1 MRSAATAVL
10 LAATLTL
17 LGPLPAS
24 AADGKWTPQ
33 QVLEIGDARLKALGL
48 QIPAKRLWDPE
59 RGTGLLAATVW
70 IDGCSGAFV
79 SETGLLVTNHH
90 CLFSVLQEHS
100 SPERNL
106 IDDGFLARSQDQE
119 LRAKTERVRVARRF
133 TDVTKDLL
141 AAIPTGADDLQRA
154 KAIERKGKELV
165 AECEKR
171 PATRCQ
177 VASFDG
183 GLFYTLID
191 SLELSDVRL
200 VYAPPRAVGEF
211 GGEIDNW
218 TWPRHT
224 GDFAIARAYGA
235 DGKPFKPEF
244 FLPFAQQGVAPGDF
258 VMVMGYPGRTFR
270 ALTAAEMAERKE
282 LFFARRVEVY
292 GEWIALLEQVKDR
305 DGAILVADDLKSLRN
320 RRKNAQGQI
329 AGFERGRILE
339 KVRAQERETLNWTS
353 KLAGHDLHAT
363 MLRDALVA
371 HGELEK
377 RVESQR
383 RSFDRDFLIDHL
395 TPTGLAPSK
404 AFAWPTTLVR
414 AARERMKPDL
424 QRDPAFMDRNLP
436 RLKQHL
442 EREQK
447 RFFAPA
453 DQALTASFIR
463 RALALPS
470 DQRIAAI
477 DRAFGKVKPER
488 IEVELAK
495 LYRRSK
501 VFDPKER
508 LKMSEESEAQL
519 RARGLKD
526 PLLEIGFALADE
538 VTKRQE
544 QKDRDEGAISR
555 LRPAWR
561 RAVLAHAGRPI
572 APDANG
578 TLRVSFARVRGYSP
592 RDGLFATPQTTLSGV
607 MAKMRNERPFLVPAK
622 VADASRAR
630 SFNGWADPALGDV
643 PVNFLADADTT
654 GGNSG
659 SPTVNA
665 RGELVGVNFD
675 RVWENVANDFGY
687 NPEVA
692 RNVNA
697 DARYLLWMLDVVEDA
712 EELLKELRVRSDAT
726 PESRQ
731 ARPASP

>member
-1 MRSAATAVL
+1 MRALSIALLLSALVSTPVL
-10 LAATLTL
+10 
-17 LGPLPAS
+17 
-24 AADGKWTPQ
+24 AADGKWTPE
-33 QVLEIGDARLKALGL
+33 QVLELGDAHLKALGL
-48 QIPAKRLWDPE
+48 QLPAQRLWDPE
-59 RGTGLLAATVW
+59 RGTGLLAAAVW

-79 SETGLLVTNHH
+79 SDTGLLVTNHH
-90 CLFSVLQEHS
+90 CLFSILQEHS

-106 IDDGFLARSQDQE
+106 IDEGFLARSRDQE
-119 LRAKTERVRVARRF
+119 LRGKTERVRVPRRF
-133 TDVTKDLL
+133 TDVTKEILG
-141 AAIPTGADDLQRA
+141 AIPPGADDLQRT

-171 PATRCQ
+171 PATRCE

-183 GLFYTLID
+183 GLFYTLVD
-191 SLELSDVRL
+191 ALELSDLRL
-200 VYAPPRAVGEF
+200 VYAPPRGVGEF

-224 GDFAIARAYGA
+224 GDFALARAYGA
-235 DGKPFKPEF
+235 DGQPYKPEF
-244 FLPFAQQGVAPGDF
+244 FLPFAKQGVAPGDF
-258 VMVMGYPGRTFR
+258 VMVLGYPGRTFR

-282 LFFARRVEVY
+282 LFFPRRVEIY
-292 GEWIALLEQVKDR
+292 GEWIELLASVKDR
-305 DGAILVADDLKSLRN
+305 QGAILVADDLKSLRN
-320 RRKNAQGQI
+320 RHKNAQGQL
-329 AGFERGRILE
+329 AGLERGRIVE
-339 KVRAQERETLNWTS
+339 KVRAHERETLAWAS
-353 KLAGHDLHAT
+353 KLLGHDSEAT

-377 RVESQR
+377 RVDAQR
-383 RSFDRDFLIDHL
+383 RTFDRDFLIDHL
-395 TPTGLAPSK
+395 TPTGLSPSK
-404 AFAWPTTLVR
+404 AFAWSTTLVR
-414 AARERMKPDL
+414 AARERTKPDVE
-424 QRDPAFMDRNLP
+424 RDAAFMDRNLP

-470 DQRIAAI
+470 DQRVAAI
-477 DRAFGKVKPER
+477 DRAFGKVKPDG
-488 IEVELAK
+488 IPAELVK

-501 VFDPKER
+501 VLDAKER
-508 LKMSEESEAQL
+508 AKMFEESEAQL
-519 RARGLKD
+519 RARARKD
-526 PLLEIGFALADE
+526 PLLEIGFALADD
-538 VTKRQE
+538 VAARQE

-561 RAVLAHAGRPI
+561 RAVLARAGRPV

-592 RDGLFATPQTTLSGV
+592 RDGLFATPQTTLAGV
-607 MAKMRNERPFLVPAK
+607 MSKARNERPFRVPDK
-622 VADASRAR
+622 VAEAARAR
-630 SFNGWADPALGDV
+630 RFNGWQDAALGDV

-692 RNVNA
+692 RNINA
-697 DARYLLWMLDVVEDA
+697 DVRYLLWMLDAVEDA
-712 EELLKELRVRSDAT
+712 DALLKELGIRASTSPVSPQSTSD
-726 PESRQ
+726 
-731 ARPASP
+731 SP